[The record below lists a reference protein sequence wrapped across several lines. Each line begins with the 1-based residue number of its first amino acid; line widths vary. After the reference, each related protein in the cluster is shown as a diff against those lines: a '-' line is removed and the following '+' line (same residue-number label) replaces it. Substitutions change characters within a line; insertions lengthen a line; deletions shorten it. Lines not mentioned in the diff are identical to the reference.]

1 MKINTFSLHF
11 ISMKC
16 YFVAHRL
23 SIKSFVIIALLRS
36 FIEFVLSAIV
46 LLYVNR
52 FSGNTG
58 RNRFLFDYVHFS

>member
-1 MKINTFSLHF
+1 
-11 ISMKC
+11 MKC

-36 FIEFVLSAIV
+36 FIEFVLSAIE

-58 RNRFLFDYVHFS
+58 RDRFLFDYVHFS